1 MLYSIY
7 LLNYHWSEHFQPFAI
22 GEVVLLIVL
31 TVIHPVPNQVQHL
44 QFTFCT
50 KISSVVDPYH
60 FDPDLRIRIHLSGN
74 GLCKILNLLL
84 IYKKQI
90 LKVMKKSLQ

>member
-60 FDPDLRIRIHLSGN
+60 FDPDLRIRIG
-74 GLCKILNLLL
+74 
-84 IYKKQI
+84 
-90 LKVMKKSLQ
+90 